1 MIYLVLKH
9 MKIKNEYKEAFLK
22 QIIEWQKVAKK
33 EELNLS
39 IDASWKDENNL
50 VIVERWSSAKAFD
63 KYVATEEY
71 KQMWNNILPLLDA
84 KPLVL
89 KYETL
94 I

>member
-71 KQMWNNILPLLDA
+71 KQMLNNILPLLDA

>member
-63 KYVATEEY
+63 KYVTTEEY